1 VVEKLKPMP
10 GWLRR
15 YAELADRGLSFD
27 EIAEQLMVKLETIR
41 KRYDP
46 AYRNYISLAK
56 EMVLELYNQGMD
68 LEEAVARIK
77 EELGLTKGMVDTA
90 LRLALE
96 ELGVREPKYERGL
109 GEISKLRREGEEA
122 SRRVLEVARE
132 AGLDGVREDY
142 VDRDLIKRVR
152 VYGGTI
158 KALDDEINRIRLM
171 IGARGWHIITA
182 TQPSYDVDAIIS
194 SISLIEAKIRELKRM
209 FTEIEELVLRGC
221 VKGSK
226 RA

>member
-15 YAELADRGLSFD
+15 YAELADRGLDLD
-27 EIAEQLMVKLETIR
+27 EIAEQLMIKPETIR

-56 EMVLELYNQGMD
+56 ERVLELYNQGMD
-68 LEEAVARIK
+68 LEEAAARVK
-77 EELGLTKGMVDTA
+77 EELNLTDAMIVKALDLAWEDVGLKSS
-90 LRLALE
+90 E
-96 ELGVREPKYERGL
+96 VRESG
-109 GEISKLRREGEEA
+109 GISKLRREGEEA
-122 SRRVLEVARE
+122 SRRVLEAAKE
-132 AGLDGVREDY
+132 AGVGGVEGDY
-142 VDRDLIKRVR
+142 VDRDLIKRIR

-171 IGARGWHIITA
+171 IGARSWHSITA
-182 TQPSYDVDAIIS
+182 TQPSYDVDALIS

-209 FTEIEELVLRGC
+209 FSEIEELVLRRC

>member
-27 EIAEQLMVKLETIR
+27 EIAEQLNVKTETIR

-56 EMVLELYNQGMD
+56 EMMLELYNQGMD
-68 LEEAVARIK
+68 LEEAAARVK
-77 EELGLTKGMVDTA
+77 EELNLTDAMIVKALDLAWEDVGLKSSEVRG
-90 LRLALE
+90 LE
-96 ELGVREPKYERGL
+96 E
-109 GEISKLRREGEEA
+109 LRREGEEA
-122 SRRVLEVARE
+122 SRRVLEAARE
-132 AGLDGVREDY
+132 AGVGGVEGDY
-142 VDRDLIKRVR
+142 VDWDLIRRVR

-158 KALDDEINRIRLM
+158 KAVDDEINRIKIT
-171 IGARGWHIITA
+171 IGARGWHSITA
-182 TQPSYDVDAIIS
+182 TQPSLDVDALIS
-194 SISLIEAKIRELKRM
+194 SISRMEAKIIELKRM
-209 FTEIEELVLRGC
+209 FSEIEELVLRRC
-221 VKGSK
+221 VKCSK